1 MGWKTNKKN
10 KGHNNLGLETLCWK
24 TKKKNEEL
32 EKFCVGKQ
40 RRKSKNLRII
50 CWKTKN
56 KSQGLLKSGFSI
68 SERDQKD
75 KILVGLCRDSLM
87 IIGVGLFSH
96 ALTEPHSRSWLHC
109 VSYLKEE
116 KQLDRV

>member
-1 MGWKTNKKN
+1 MGWK
-10 KGHNNLGLETLCWK
+10 L
-24 TKKKNEEL
+24 
-32 EKFCVGKQ
+32 CVGKQ
-40 RRKSKNLRII
+40 RRKMKNLKKNCVEKQRRKSENLRII

-68 SERDQKD
+68 SERVQKD

-96 ALTEPHSRSWLHC
+96 ALTEPHSHSWLHC
-109 VSYLKEE
+109 VSYLMEE
-116 KQLDRV
+116 KQSDRV

>member
-1 MGWKTNKKN
+1 MKDI
-10 KGHNNLGLETLCWK
+10 NNFGLETLCWK

-40 RRKSKNLRII
+40 RRKSENLRIL

-68 SERDQKD
+68 SERVQKD

-96 ALTEPHSRSWLHC
+96 ALTEPHSHSWLLC
-109 VSYLKEE
+109 VSYLMEE
-116 KQLDRV
+116 KQSDRV